1 MYVPSKRNRDYI
13 KLQLPP
19 QLKQCKYAGTYRC
32 MDARTDVRTYIRTYL
47 CLFRSKDCPLQ
58 GNTDHVHTEVN
69 GVHHCTILL
78 GLQGVGGGASERHA
92 LSYTWRESHT
102 HCSAPFCPSPF
113 SRWAVTGKWG
123 EKVGKRMRSRGST
136 CTLWR
141 PCGVVRQWMQPTM
154 WKEPPPIPQPRS
166 NTRSPG
172 CRLRDLTNSR
182 VVSGPPEHA

>member
-1 MYVPSKRNRDYI
+1 MEERQASKQRGEMFTNKHTRTHVHVVHTQAQETQMHKHKKDTCMYVPSKRNRDYI

-47 CLFRSKDCPLQ
+47 CLFRSKDCSLQ

-69 GVHHCTILL
+69 GVHHCTVLL
-78 GLQGVGGGASERHA
+78 GLQGVGGGASERHT

-113 SRWAVTGKWG
+113 SR
-123 EKVGKRMRSRGST
+123 
-136 CTLWR
+136 
-141 PCGVVRQWMQPTM
+141 
-154 WKEPPPIPQPRS
+154 
-166 NTRSPG
+166 
-172 CRLRDLTNSR
+172 
-182 VVSGPPEHA
+182 

>member
-1 MYVPSKRNRDYI
+1 MPQAVTSVDNIKRHLRKVHYSGVIYVKGYLWKRDKRANREEKRSQTSTHMHACARTHTSTGSTNAQTQVGHMYVPSKRNRDYI

-32 MDARTDVRTYIRTYL
+32 MDARTHVRTYIRTYL
-47 CLFRSKDCPLQ
+47 CLFRSKDCSLQ

-113 SRWAVTGKWG
+113 SR
-123 EKVGKRMRSRGST
+123 
-136 CTLWR
+136 
-141 PCGVVRQWMQPTM
+141 
-154 WKEPPPIPQPRS
+154 
-166 NTRSPG
+166 
-172 CRLRDLTNSR
+172 
-182 VVSGPPEHA
+182 